1 MYQQSEYK
9 KDMEKAVLAF
19 REDLSKI
26 RAGRAN
32 PRILDDITFEY
43 FGTPT
48 PIAHAAT
55 FTVPEARMITIQPWD
70 AKNIPLIEKAILA
83 SDIGIT
89 PSNDGK
95 LIRLPFP
102 PLTEE
107 RRKDLVKDMNK
118 RLELARVSVRNI
130 RREGMEAIA
139 KAEKEKEFS
148 EDERHTEEQDLQK
161 LTDQFIKELDGIGK
175 EKEKELMEI

>member
-48 PIAHAAT
+48 PIAPKRA
-55 FTVPEARMITIQPWD
+55 P
-70 AKNIPLIEKAILA
+70 
-83 SDIGIT
+83 
-89 PSNDGK
+89 
-95 LIRLPFP
+95 IRGVCSCL
-102 PLTEE
+102 
-107 RRKDLVKDMNK
+107 
-118 RLELARVSVRNI
+118 
-130 RREGMEAIA
+130 
-139 KAEKEKEFS
+139 
-148 EDERHTEEQDLQK
+148 
-161 LTDQFIKELDGIGK
+161 
-175 EKEKELMEI
+175 

>member
-1 MYQQSEYK
+1 MYQQ
-9 KDMEKAVLAF
+9 KDFQTKMEKAVTSF

-32 PRILDDITFEY
+32 PKILDEVTFEY
-43 FGTPT
+43 YGTPT

-55 FTVPEARMITIQPWD
+55 ITVPEARLITIQPWD
-70 AKNIPLIEKAILA
+70 VKNISPIEKAILA

-95 LIRLPFP
+95 MIRLPFP

-118 RLELARVSVRNI
+118 RLESARIEVRNA
-130 RREGMEAIA
+130 RREGMDAIA
-139 KAEKEKEFS
+139 KAEKEKDFS
-148 EDERHTEEQDLQK
+148 EDDRHSEEQELQK
-161 LTDQFIKELDGIGK
+161 LTDQFIEKLDTIGK

>member
-55 FTVPEARMITIQPWD
+55 ITVPEARMITIQPWD

-148 EDERHTEEQDLQK
+148 EDESHTEEQDLQK

>member
-9 KDMEKAVLAF
+9 KDMEKAVVAF

-32 PRILDDITFEY
+32 PRILDDITFECY
-43 FGTPT
+43 GAQTPL
-48 PIAHAAT
+48 AHAAT
-55 FTVPEARMITIQPWD
+55 IAVPEARMITIQPWD
-70 AKNIPLIEKAILA
+70 SKNISLIEKAILA

-95 LIRLPFP
+95 MIRLPFP

-118 RLELARVSVRNI
+118 RLEQARVSVRNI
-130 RREGMEAIA
+130 RREGMDAIA

-161 LTDQFIKELDGIGK
+161 LTDQFIKELDEIGK

>member
-1 MYQQSEYK
+1 M
-9 KDMEKAVLAF
+9 
-19 REDLSKI
+19 
-26 RAGRAN
+26 
-32 PRILDDITFEY
+32 
-43 FGTPT
+43 
-48 PIAHAAT
+48 
-55 FTVPEARMITIQPWD
+55 
-70 AKNIPLIEKAILA
+70 KNISPIEKAILA

-95 LIRLPFP
+95 MIRLPFP

-118 RLELARVSVRNI
+118 RLESARIEVRNA
-130 RREGMEAIA
+130 RREGMDAIA

-148 EDERHTEEQDLQK
+148 EDDRHSEEQELQK
-161 LTDQFIKELDGIGK
+161 LTDQFIEKLDTIGK

>member
-55 FTVPEARMITIQPWD
+55 ITVPEARMITIQPWD

>member
-1 MYQQSEYK
+1 MYQQNEYK
-9 KDMEKAVLAF
+9 KDMEKAIVSF
-19 REDLSKI
+19 REDLAKI

-32 PRILDDITFEY
+32 PKILDDVTFEY
-43 FGTPT
+43 YGAQT

-55 FTVPEARMITIQPWD
+55 ITVPEARMITIQPWD
-70 AKNIPLIEKAILA
+70 SKNIPLIDKAILA

-107 RRKDLVKDMNK
+107 RRKELVKEMNK
-118 RLELARVSVRNI
+118 RLELARVAVRNI
-130 RREGMEAIA
+130 RRDGMEAIA

-148 EDERHTEEQDLQK
+148 EDDRHTEEQDLQK
-161 LTDQFIKELDGIGK
+161 LTDQFIKELDEIGK

>member
-43 FGTPT
+43 FGMPT

-55 FTVPEARMITIQPWD
+55 ITVPEARMITIQPWD